1 MKNNITVRLLIL
13 VVLSTSLVGC
23 SKSSKSGNSS
33 RATGWQI
40 NAKEGGFQYNT
51 NFKEQETAPGLVF
64 VEGGTFTMG
73 KVQDDVMHDWNNS
86 PNQQHVQSFYMDET
100 EVTNMMYLEYLDWI
114 KRVYPPSE
122 PKFRAIYNGAVPDTL
137 VWRNRLGYSEMMVDN
152 YLRHPAF
159 KNYPVVGVSW
169 MQAVEFANWRSDRV
183 AEMGLQKEGYL
194 EKDSHLTHTTA
205 DSNFNINTGES
216 DAPLFRF
223 RIRSDSYPIYTKIW
237 FRASLLSPSLGL
249 DSRETLTEIES
260 NVFQMKEDIIID
272 NRNFS
277 TNTNT
282 LLDEG
287 NPPNVVPVVIRTI
300 DAINPS
306 DFELVTSAMMSTG
319 KLADGE
325 YRFEL
330 KIYSG
335 SSEFDI
341 QLTDQDSKTIIVES
355 SSGVNLESPGGELSD
370 SLFNVVYTPYP
381 IFNWNKGNCK
391 NCFTYIRIA
400 EFKNGYHSSMEE
412 ALRDE
417 RMLPYNQSLEWF
429 NLSDISTFQYPTS
442 DARPLEYGKTY
453 VWQIK
458 VEIPTTNGYEDELS
472 SVYAF
477 KLADPSESASI
488 KMLNSS
494 QQSLIEALGED
505 QYNALFGIDGP
516 LAGYRITKN
525 IIINNSNVNQN
536 ILNQILSKMSKKEIL
551 INSVTVEK

>member
-1 MKNNITVRLLIL
+1 MFKRIITLTIL
-13 VVLSTSLVGC
+13 SIVLN
-23 SKSSKSGNSS
+23 KSSLIAQASL
-33 RATGWQI
+33 
-40 NAKEGGFQYNT
+40 EGQF
-51 NFKEQETAPGLVF
+51 F
-64 VEGGTFTMG
+64 
-73 KVQDDVMHDWNNS
+73 
-86 PNQQHVQSFYMDET
+86 
-100 EVTNMMYLEYLDWI
+100 EYTSYYI
-114 KRVYPPSE
+114 
-122 PKFRAIYNGAVPDTL
+122 
-137 VWRNRLGYSEMMVDN
+137 
-152 YLRHPAF
+152 
-159 KNYPVVGVSW
+159 
-169 MQAVEFANWRSDRV
+169 
-183 AEMGLQKEGYL
+183 
-194 EKDSHLTHTTA
+194 
-205 DSNFNINTGES
+205 SNFNINTGES

-306 DFELVTSAMMSTG
+306 DFDLVTSAMMSTG

-516 LAGYRITKN
+516 LAGYRITNN

-551 INSVTVEK
+551 INSVTVEN

>member
-1 MKNNITVRLLIL
+1 MFKRIITLTIL
-13 VVLSTSLVGC
+13 SIVLN
-23 SKSSKSGNSS
+23 KSSLIAQASL
-33 RATGWQI
+33 
-40 NAKEGGFQYNT
+40 EGQF
-51 NFKEQETAPGLVF
+51 F
-64 VEGGTFTMG
+64 
-73 KVQDDVMHDWNNS
+73 
-86 PNQQHVQSFYMDET
+86 
-100 EVTNMMYLEYLDWI
+100 EYTSYYI
-114 KRVYPPSE
+114 
-122 PKFRAIYNGAVPDTL
+122 
-137 VWRNRLGYSEMMVDN
+137 
-152 YLRHPAF
+152 
-159 KNYPVVGVSW
+159 
-169 MQAVEFANWRSDRV
+169 
-183 AEMGLQKEGYL
+183 
-194 EKDSHLTHTTA
+194 
-205 DSNFNINTGES
+205 SNFNINTGES

-516 LAGYRITKN
+516 LAGYRITNN

-551 INSVTVEK
+551 INSVTVEN

>member
-1 MKNNITVRLLIL
+1 MFKRIITLTIL
-13 VVLSTSLVGC
+13 SIVLN
-23 SKSSKSGNSS
+23 KSSLIAQASL
-33 RATGWQI
+33 
-40 NAKEGGFQYNT
+40 EGQF
-51 NFKEQETAPGLVF
+51 F
-64 VEGGTFTMG
+64 
-73 KVQDDVMHDWNNS
+73 
-86 PNQQHVQSFYMDET
+86 
-100 EVTNMMYLEYLDWI
+100 EYTSYYI
-114 KRVYPPSE
+114 
-122 PKFRAIYNGAVPDTL
+122 
-137 VWRNRLGYSEMMVDN
+137 
-152 YLRHPAF
+152 
-159 KNYPVVGVSW
+159 
-169 MQAVEFANWRSDRV
+169 
-183 AEMGLQKEGYL
+183 
-194 EKDSHLTHTTA
+194 
-205 DSNFNINTGES
+205 SNFNINTGES

-287 NPPNVVPVVIRTI
+287 NPPNVVPVIIRTI

-516 LAGYRITKN
+516 LAGYRITNN

-551 INSVTVEK
+551 INSVTVEN

>member
-1 MKNNITVRLLIL
+1 MFKRIITLTIL
-13 VVLSTSLVGC
+13 SIVLN
-23 SKSSKSGNSS
+23 KSSLIAQASL
-33 RATGWQI
+33 
-40 NAKEGGFQYNT
+40 EGQF
-51 NFKEQETAPGLVF
+51 F
-64 VEGGTFTMG
+64 
-73 KVQDDVMHDWNNS
+73 
-86 PNQQHVQSFYMDET
+86 
-100 EVTNMMYLEYLDWI
+100 EYTSYYI
-114 KRVYPPSE
+114 
-122 PKFRAIYNGAVPDTL
+122 
-137 VWRNRLGYSEMMVDN
+137 
-152 YLRHPAF
+152 
-159 KNYPVVGVSW
+159 
-169 MQAVEFANWRSDRV
+169 
-183 AEMGLQKEGYL
+183 
-194 EKDSHLTHTTA
+194 
-205 DSNFNINTGES
+205 SNFNINTGES

-306 DFELVTSAMMSTG
+306 DFELVTSAMMSRG

-400 EFKNGYHSSMEE
+400 EFKNGYHSSTEE

-442 DARPLEYGKTY
+442 DARPLEYSKTY

-551 INSVTVEK
+551 INSVTVEN

>member
-1 MKNNITVRLLIL
+1 MFKRIITLTIL
-13 VVLSTSLVGC
+13 SIVLN
-23 SKSSKSGNSS
+23 KSSLIAQASL
-33 RATGWQI
+33 
-40 NAKEGGFQYNT
+40 EGQF
-51 NFKEQETAPGLVF
+51 F
-64 VEGGTFTMG
+64 
-73 KVQDDVMHDWNNS
+73 
-86 PNQQHVQSFYMDET
+86 
-100 EVTNMMYLEYLDWI
+100 EYTSYYI
-114 KRVYPPSE
+114 
-122 PKFRAIYNGAVPDTL
+122 
-137 VWRNRLGYSEMMVDN
+137 
-152 YLRHPAF
+152 
-159 KNYPVVGVSW
+159 
-169 MQAVEFANWRSDRV
+169 
-183 AEMGLQKEGYL
+183 
-194 EKDSHLTHTTA
+194 
-205 DSNFNINTGES
+205 SNFNINTGES

-300 DAINPS
+300 DAINPY

-442 DARPLEYGKTY
+442 DARPLEYSKTY

-551 INSVTVEK
+551 INSVTVEN

>member
-1 MKNNITVRLLIL
+1 MFKRIITLTIL
-13 VVLSTSLVGC
+13 SIVLN
-23 SKSSKSGNSS
+23 KSSLIAQASL
-33 RATGWQI
+33 
-40 NAKEGGFQYNT
+40 EGQF
-51 NFKEQETAPGLVF
+51 F
-64 VEGGTFTMG
+64 
-73 KVQDDVMHDWNNS
+73 
-86 PNQQHVQSFYMDET
+86 
-100 EVTNMMYLEYLDWI
+100 EYTSYYI
-114 KRVYPPSE
+114 
-122 PKFRAIYNGAVPDTL
+122 
-137 VWRNRLGYSEMMVDN
+137 
-152 YLRHPAF
+152 
-159 KNYPVVGVSW
+159 
-169 MQAVEFANWRSDRV
+169 
-183 AEMGLQKEGYL
+183 
-194 EKDSHLTHTTA
+194 
-205 DSNFNINTGES
+205 SNFNINTGES

-442 DARPLEYGKTY
+442 DARPLEYSKTY

-505 QYNALFGIDGP
+505 QYNALFGID
-516 LAGYRITKN
+516 
-525 IIINNSNVNQN
+525 
-536 ILNQILSKMSKKEIL
+536 
-551 INSVTVEK
+551 

>member
-1 MKNNITVRLLIL
+1 MFKRIITLTIL
-13 VVLSTSLVGC
+13 SIVLN
-23 SKSSKSGNSS
+23 KSSLIAQASL
-33 RATGWQI
+33 
-40 NAKEGGFQYNT
+40 EGQCF
-51 NFKEQETAPGLVF
+51 
-64 VEGGTFTMG
+64 
-73 KVQDDVMHDWNNS
+73 
-86 PNQQHVQSFYMDET
+86 
-100 EVTNMMYLEYLDWI
+100 EYTSYYI
-114 KRVYPPSE
+114 
-122 PKFRAIYNGAVPDTL
+122 
-137 VWRNRLGYSEMMVDN
+137 
-152 YLRHPAF
+152 
-159 KNYPVVGVSW
+159 
-169 MQAVEFANWRSDRV
+169 
-183 AEMGLQKEGYL
+183 
-194 EKDSHLTHTTA
+194 
-205 DSNFNINTGES
+205 SNFNVNTGES

-370 SLFNVVYTPYP
+370 SLLNVVYTPYP

-516 LAGYRITKN
+516 LAGYRITNN

-551 INSVTVEK
+551 INSVTVEN

>member
-1 MKNNITVRLLIL
+1 MFKRIITLTIL
-13 VVLSTSLVGC
+13 SIVLN
-23 SKSSKSGNSS
+23 KSSLIAQASL
-33 RATGWQI
+33 
-40 NAKEGGFQYNT
+40 EGQF
-51 NFKEQETAPGLVF
+51 F
-64 VEGGTFTMG
+64 
-73 KVQDDVMHDWNNS
+73 
-86 PNQQHVQSFYMDET
+86 
-100 EVTNMMYLEYLDWI
+100 EYTSYYI
-114 KRVYPPSE
+114 
-122 PKFRAIYNGAVPDTL
+122 
-137 VWRNRLGYSEMMVDN
+137 
-152 YLRHPAF
+152 
-159 KNYPVVGVSW
+159 
-169 MQAVEFANWRSDRV
+169 
-183 AEMGLQKEGYL
+183 
-194 EKDSHLTHTTA
+194 
-205 DSNFNINTGES
+205 SNFNINTGES

-330 KIYSG
+330 NIYSG

-551 INSVTVEK
+551 INSVTVEN

>member
-1 MKNNITVRLLIL
+1 MFKRIITLTIL
-13 VVLSTSLVGC
+13 SIVLN
-23 SKSSKSGNSS
+23 KSSLIAQASL
-33 RATGWQI
+33 
-40 NAKEGGFQYNT
+40 EGQF
-51 NFKEQETAPGLVF
+51 F
-64 VEGGTFTMG
+64 
-73 KVQDDVMHDWNNS
+73 
-86 PNQQHVQSFYMDET
+86 
-100 EVTNMMYLEYLDWI
+100 EYTSYYI
-114 KRVYPPSE
+114 
-122 PKFRAIYNGAVPDTL
+122 
-137 VWRNRLGYSEMMVDN
+137 
-152 YLRHPAF
+152 
-159 KNYPVVGVSW
+159 
-169 MQAVEFANWRSDRV
+169 
-183 AEMGLQKEGYL
+183 
-194 EKDSHLTHTTA
+194 
-205 DSNFNINTGES
+205 SNFNINTGES

-223 RIRSDSYPIYTKIW
+223 RIRSNSYPIYTKIW

-516 LAGYRITKN
+516 LAGYRITNN

-551 INSVTVEK
+551 INSVTVEN

>member
-1 MKNNITVRLLIL
+1 MFKRIITLTIL
-13 VVLSTSLVGC
+13 SIVLN
-23 SKSSKSGNSS
+23 KSSLIAQASL
-33 RATGWQI
+33 
-40 NAKEGGFQYNT
+40 EGQF
-51 NFKEQETAPGLVF
+51 F
-64 VEGGTFTMG
+64 
-73 KVQDDVMHDWNNS
+73 
-86 PNQQHVQSFYMDET
+86 
-100 EVTNMMYLEYLDWI
+100 EYTSYYI
-114 KRVYPPSE
+114 
-122 PKFRAIYNGAVPDTL
+122 
-137 VWRNRLGYSEMMVDN
+137 
-152 YLRHPAF
+152 
-159 KNYPVVGVSW
+159 
-169 MQAVEFANWRSDRV
+169 
-183 AEMGLQKEGYL
+183 
-194 EKDSHLTHTTA
+194 
-205 DSNFNINTGES
+205 SNFNINTGES

-223 RIRSDSYPIYTKIW
+223 RISSDSYPIYTKIW

-516 LAGYRITKN
+516 LAGYRITNN

-551 INSVTVEK
+551 INSVTVEN

>member
-1 MKNNITVRLLIL
+1 MFKRIITLTIL
-13 VVLSTSLVGC
+13 SIVLN
-23 SKSSKSGNSS
+23 KSSLIAQASL
-33 RATGWQI
+33 
-40 NAKEGGFQYNT
+40 EGQF
-51 NFKEQETAPGLVF
+51 F
-64 VEGGTFTMG
+64 
-73 KVQDDVMHDWNNS
+73 
-86 PNQQHVQSFYMDET
+86 
-100 EVTNMMYLEYLDWI
+100 EYTSYYI
-114 KRVYPPSE
+114 
-122 PKFRAIYNGAVPDTL
+122 
-137 VWRNRLGYSEMMVDN
+137 
-152 YLRHPAF
+152 
-159 KNYPVVGVSW
+159 
-169 MQAVEFANWRSDRV
+169 
-183 AEMGLQKEGYL
+183 
-194 EKDSHLTHTTA
+194 
-205 DSNFNINTGES
+205 SNFNINTGES

-306 DFELVTSAMMSTG
+306 DFELVTSAMMSRG

-442 DARPLEYGKTY
+442 DARPLEYSKTY

-551 INSVTVEK
+551 INSVTVEN

>member
-1 MKNNITVRLLIL
+1 MFKRIITLTIL
-13 VVLSTSLVGC
+13 SIVLN
-23 SKSSKSGNSS
+23 KSSLIAQASL
-33 RATGWQI
+33 
-40 NAKEGGFQYNT
+40 EGQF
-51 NFKEQETAPGLVF
+51 F
-64 VEGGTFTMG
+64 
-73 KVQDDVMHDWNNS
+73 
-86 PNQQHVQSFYMDET
+86 
-100 EVTNMMYLEYLDWI
+100 EYTSYYI
-114 KRVYPPSE
+114 
-122 PKFRAIYNGAVPDTL
+122 
-137 VWRNRLGYSEMMVDN
+137 
-152 YLRHPAF
+152 
-159 KNYPVVGVSW
+159 
-169 MQAVEFANWRSDRV
+169 
-183 AEMGLQKEGYL
+183 
-194 EKDSHLTHTTA
+194 
-205 DSNFNINTGES
+205 SNFNINTGES

>member
-1 MKNNITVRLLIL
+1 MFKRIITLTIL
-13 VVLSTSLVGC
+13 SIVLN
-23 SKSSKSGNSS
+23 KSSLIAQASL
-33 RATGWQI
+33 
-40 NAKEGGFQYNT
+40 EGQF
-51 NFKEQETAPGLVF
+51 F
-64 VEGGTFTMG
+64 
-73 KVQDDVMHDWNNS
+73 
-86 PNQQHVQSFYMDET
+86 
-100 EVTNMMYLEYLDWI
+100 EYTSYYI
-114 KRVYPPSE
+114 
-122 PKFRAIYNGAVPDTL
+122 
-137 VWRNRLGYSEMMVDN
+137 
-152 YLRHPAF
+152 
-159 KNYPVVGVSW
+159 
-169 MQAVEFANWRSDRV
+169 
-183 AEMGLQKEGYL
+183 
-194 EKDSHLTHTTA
+194 
-205 DSNFNINTGES
+205 SNFNINTGES

-442 DARPLEYGKTY
+442 DARPLEYSKTY

-516 LAGYRITKN
+516 LAGYRITNN
-525 IIINNSNVNQN
+525 IIINNSNINQN

-551 INSVTVEK
+551 INSVTVEN